1 MKEIIRGAM
10 LVLIGTG
17 AVAHAGDLQAEGSG
31 LLVTLFLGFGA
42 VILVFQLVPGMLL
55 LGSMIKGLF
64 SLNSPGSV
72 SADDSGRK
80 S

>member
-10 LVLIGTG
+10 LVLIGTA
-17 AVAHAGDLQAEGSG
+17 AVAHAGDLQGEGSG

-64 SLNSPGSV
+64 SLNRPAAA
-72 SADDSGRK
+72 SADEPGRK